1 MARIVD
7 IKIKK
12 EKPTLKKP
20 EQQEKIR
27 IEEERYEKS
36 VEELETI
43 SWETLE
49 YQFHKKSKEWFWALF
64 IIVIGLV
71 ITAFILKNM
80 LFAVFIILAGFTI
93 TLFSVKKPDTIK
105 VHISGRGVQVGNRL
119 FPYESLESF
128 WIFYTPD
135 GIKEL
140 SLKSKKM
147 IMPYVKIPLGKANP
161 VKVRRALVKYLPEK
175 RQEESLLDMISKV
188 LGQQSFSIGRGIGSS
203 LFLNSAQPGIRITT

>member
-128 WIFYTPD
+128 WIFYDPPD
-135 GIKEL
+135 VKEI
-140 SLKSKKM
+140 SLFSNKTF
-147 IMPYVKIPLGKANP
+147 MPYIKIPIGDADP
-161 VKVRRALVKYLPEK
+161 VFIRNLLMQYLPEEA
-175 RQEESLLDMISKV
+175 QEESLTDTIT
-188 LGQQSFSIGRGIGSS
+188 R
-203 LFLNSAQPGIRITT
+203 FLKF